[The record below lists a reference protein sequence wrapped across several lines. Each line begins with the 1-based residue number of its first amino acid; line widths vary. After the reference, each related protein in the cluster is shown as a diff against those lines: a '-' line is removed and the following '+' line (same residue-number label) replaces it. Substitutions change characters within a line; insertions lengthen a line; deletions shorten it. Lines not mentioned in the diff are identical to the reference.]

1 QYGIA
6 VNEITG
12 RVYVTNLSGLVVI
25 DANSLS
31 VVSTIGLSFGCTAVA
46 VNPQTNRIYA
56 NSSFTQIKVIDGSS
70 EQVLASLFLSSIPR
84 DLEVDPLR
92 NRIYATHESA
102 GFFSVIDGAT
112 NSLLPTVPIAGRILA
127 MAVDPDLGQLYFAQ
141 DNL

>member
-1 QYGIA
+1 DSSGMPGFEVVVLDGTSQAVLATIPIAGSFGQYGIA

-70 EQVLASLFLSSIPR
+70 EQVLASLFLSS
-84 DLEVDPLR
+84 
-92 NRIYATHESA
+92 
-102 GFFSVIDGAT
+102 
-112 NSLLPTVPIAGRILA
+112 
-127 MAVDPDLGQLYFAQ
+127 
-141 DNL
+141 